1 MLFRSSR
8 RITIAANTKDRD
20 VTSIVGEIQRRL
32 DQRLGP
38 LPTGYRIEFEGEHIA
53 RAKAQ
58 SELVLMGIL
67 SLVGV
72 FILLFIDFQSVSL
85 TLLIMLSVPLSIIG
99 GIVAVLLSGGN
110 LSLGSLVGF
119 ITLFGIAIRNGIL
132 MVSHLGRLDQATEA
146 SSGDAFI
153 LQAASERLS
162 PILMTALCTGL
173 ALLPLVI
180 SGNLPG
186 HEIEHP
192 MAIVIV
198 GGLISST
205 LMTLYFLPVAYRLL
219 VRRK

>member
-1 MLFRSSR
+1 
-8 RITIAANTKDRD
+8 
-20 VTSIVGEIQRRL
+20 
-32 DQRLGP
+32 
-38 LPTGYRIEFEGEHIA
+38 
-53 RAKAQ
+53 
-58 SELVLMGIL
+58 
-67 SLVGV
+67 
-72 FILLFIDFQSVSL
+72 
-85 TLLIMLSVPLSIIG
+85 
-99 GIVAVLLSGGN
+99 
-110 LSLGSLVGF
+110 
-119 ITLFGIAIRNGIL
+119 